1 MTTQSIKVTTL
12 LLIIEIICDKMLH
25 TDSHKTPFLFVF
37 HTDVRVVTRLIRT
50 DRHNS
55 QLALV
60 AIVTDRFNRWKITTT
75 FIQPN
80 HQRDN
85 HMPVAV
91 DGRRRLPPEERKR
104 LLLDYAVEAFAARG
118 IGRGGHTEIAEMGGV
133 SVATVFNYFNTRE
146 DLVDAVLAEVD
157 SYLIGLA
164 EEVYAQG
171 DEPLVAIANH
181 IKAFLQVC
189 EDKPAYVKVWLEWSC
204 SIREDIW
211 PQYLEF
217 QNKLLALIS
226 KQIDKAIKNGDL
238 APGLPAAER
247 ARWLLGNSQMLV
259 SMVFDPSGKPRG
271 MQQMVERGIAH
282 ILGKV

>member
-1 MTTQSIKVTTL
+1 
-12 LLIIEIICDKMLH
+12 
-25 TDSHKTPFLFVF
+25 
-37 HTDVRVVTRLIRT
+37 
-50 DRHNS
+50 
-55 QLALV
+55 
-60 AIVTDRFNRWKITTT
+60 
-75 FIQPN
+75 
-80 HQRDN
+80 
-85 HMPVAV
+85 MPVAV
-91 DGRRRLPPEERKR
+91 DGRRRLSPEERKR
-104 LLLDYAVEAFAARG
+104 LLLDYAVEVFASRG

-146 DLVDAVLAEVD
+146 DLVEDVLNEVD
-157 SYLIGLA
+157 SYLINLA
-164 EEVYAQG
+164 ESVYAQG
-171 DEPLVAIANH
+171 DEPLDAISNH
-181 IKAFLQVC
+181 IKAFLQLC

-259 SMVFDPSGKPRG
+259 SMVFDPSGKQRG
-271 MQQMVERGIAH
+271 MQQLVERGIGH